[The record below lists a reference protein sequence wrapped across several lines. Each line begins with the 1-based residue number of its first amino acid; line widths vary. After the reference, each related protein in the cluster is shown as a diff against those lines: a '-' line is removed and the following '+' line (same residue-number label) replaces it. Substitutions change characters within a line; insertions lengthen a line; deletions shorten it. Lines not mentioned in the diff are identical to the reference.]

1 MPSTLPKMANINRL
15 NRHCF
20 YLNTAYFIVGEK
32 PTGFTS
38 ILYDL
43 IRHYLLGKWIN
54 SKKTGQTA
62 GRSGN
67 SDATK
72 FSLV

>member
-1 MPSTLPKMANINRL
+1 MNMNIVVTEQMGWLWQLQTSHMPSTLPKMANINRL

-38 ILYDL
+38 IL
-43 IRHYLLGKWIN
+43 
-54 SKKTGQTA
+54 
-62 GRSGN
+62 
-67 SDATK
+67 
-72 FSLV
+72 